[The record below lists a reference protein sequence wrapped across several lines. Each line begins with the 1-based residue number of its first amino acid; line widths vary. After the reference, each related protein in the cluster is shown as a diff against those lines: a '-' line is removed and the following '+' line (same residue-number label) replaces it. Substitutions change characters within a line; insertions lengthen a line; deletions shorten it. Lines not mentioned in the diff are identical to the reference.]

1 MSTQDFGPEQA
12 LDALNAVSRT
22 VGHIIERDEEGSLAN
37 DVLALHAVTMA
48 SGLPD
53 HTVAEAMDGVVRSLI
68 EKKDEEDRNAG
79 HAVLKFGTEPYPMAE
94 VRFIGLGGQ
103 LAYAVLE
110 TSYEHAAELVRE
122 ALAAAPVPNARGR

>member
-1 MSTQDFGPEQA
+1 MSTQDFGPDQA

-22 VGHIIERDEEGSLAN
+22 VGHIIERDVEDFLVS
-37 DVLALHAVTMA
+37 DVLTLHALTMV

-53 HTVAEAMDGVVRSLI
+53 HAVMEALDGVVRSLI
-68 EKKDEEDRNAG
+68 VKKTEEDRTAG
-79 HAVLKFGTEPYPMAE
+79 HDVPELGSEPYPMNE

-110 TSYEHAAELVRE
+110 TTQKNASELVR
-122 ALAAAPVPNARGR
+122 AAIASTPVPVMRGR